1 MGHQRPE
8 TGPSCAASE
17 ESFPAP
23 PLIRLSWRR
32 VIETEIT
39 LAITRCERELR
50 HHTCVQRG
58 GRSERPDE
66 DESEQLGVFDIS
78 RILQPL
84 EEVVEKRQKLLTLLA
99 GGRREE
105 KQRDAVFKDADNLAL
120 RVELVLVPVVL
131 HQDSVQEQVHHDEGT
146 RGGKRPL
153 DDAEDRE
160 IPHGFKLI
168 ADY

>member
-1 MGHQRPE
+1 MGHHRPE
-8 TGPSCAASE
+8 TEPSCASSE
-17 ESFPAP
+17 ESFPAL
-23 PLIRLSWRR
+23 PLICLSWRR

-39 LAITRCERELR
+39 LTITRCERELR

-58 GRSERPDE
+58 DKSERPDE

-84 EEVVEKRQKLLTLLA
+84 EEVVEKRQKLSTLLA
-99 GGRREE
+99 GGRRKE

-120 RVELVLVPVVL
+120 CVELVLVPVVL

-146 RGGKRPL
+146 RGGGWPL
-153 DDAEDRE
+153 C
-160 IPHGFKLI
+160 P
-168 ADY
+168 

>member
-1 MGHQRPE
+1 M
-8 TGPSCAASE
+8 
-17 ESFPAP
+17 
-23 PLIRLSWRR
+23 
-32 VIETEIT
+32 
-39 LAITRCERELR
+39 
-50 HHTCVQRG
+50 QRG

-78 RILQPL
+78 RILQLL

-146 RGGKRPL
+146 RGENGLWMMPRTEKYRRAL
-153 DDAEDRE
+153 SSL
-160 IPHGFKLI
+160 LI
-168 ADY
+168 INTICCMCP